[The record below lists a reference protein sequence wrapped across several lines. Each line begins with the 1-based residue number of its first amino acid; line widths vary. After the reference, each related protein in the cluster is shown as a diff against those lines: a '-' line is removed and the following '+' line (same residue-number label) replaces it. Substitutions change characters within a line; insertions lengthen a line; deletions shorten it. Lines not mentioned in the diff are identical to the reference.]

1 MVRKAILSCTLLVG
15 MLLGTVANAQQNN
28 RQFELSVAGSM
39 QAYVGEGE
47 TEHYL
52 NFPVRFGVFA
62 TPNVLI
68 EAEGI
73 VTGFDEDFYG
83 DTEFGYIAS
92 LNGSYN
98 TLATEQMMPFFL
110 LGIGFSNGVPLSN
123 AIALRSGGPKPL
135 VLNAGIGI
143 KFLVSPMAALRVEY
157 RLQDF
162 HGEETRKTYWG
173 DYTEKIDVTVHSMFF
188 GVSLFL

>member
-1 MVRKAILSCTLLVG
+1 LVQKLFLSMALLFSVI
-15 MLLGTVANAQQNN
+15 LGTAANAQHNN
-28 RQFELSVAGSM
+28 RHFELSIAGSM
-39 QAYVGEGE
+39 QAYVGERE

-62 TPNVLI
+62 TPNLLI

-83 DTEFGYIAS
+83 STEFGYIAS

-98 TLATEQMMPFFL
+98 TLATQQLMAFFL

-123 AIALRSGGPKPL
+123 AVALRSGGPKPV
-135 VLNAGIGI
+135 VLNAGIGM

-162 HGEETRKTYWG
+162 NGKKGPY
-173 DYTEKIDVTVHSMFF
+173 KIDVTVHSMFF
-188 GVSLFL
+188 GVSLFF